1 MVRIWLF
8 TCPKEGVLR
17 TVILHMRNRT
27 KVVLKEANAFL
38 KVSRPNRVPPAS
50 ARGKRRCVTAGIGD
64 SALRFCAV
72 KGIR

>member
-1 MVRIWLF
+1 MVRIWPI
-8 TCPKEGVLR
+8 TCHKEGVLR
-17 TVILHMRNRT
+17 TVILHTRNRT

-50 ARGKRRCVTAGIGD
+50 ARGKGRRVTAGICD
-64 SALRFCAV
+64 SALRLCAV